1 MNQQINLYQPI
12 FRKQPKVF
20 SALTILQTV
29 LVVFAGLLLI
39 YAYGRWQDAKLGHT
53 LSELEAQRAAGLN
66 RMQAL
71 AQKYPPRTK
80 SPLLEQQVQRLVAE
94 RDAKQRI
101 LAALSGKTPANT
113 AGFSTFLV
121 GLARER
127 VNGLWLTDFAI
138 HHGGADINLAGSA
151 LRPELVPRYLQKL
164 SSESAFSG
172 KTFKTLLMTRPKTGP
187 VRIDFFLQTQAKTA
201 TGGTH
206 AR

>member
-39 YAYGRWQDAKLGHT
+39 YAYGRWQDAKLSHT
-53 LSELEAQRAAGLN
+53 LSELKAQRTAGLN
-66 RMQAL
+66 RVQRL
-71 AQKYPPRTK
+71 GEKYPPRTQ

-94 RDAKQRI
+94 RGAKQRI

-113 AGFSTFLV
+113 TGFSPFLV
-121 GLARER
+121 GLARQH

-138 HHGGADINLAGSA
+138 HNGGADVSLAGSA
-151 LRPELVPRYLQKL
+151 LSPEQVPRYLQKL
-164 SSESAFSG
+164 SLESAFSG

-187 VRIDFFLQTQAKTA
+187 ARIDFFLRTGAETA
-201 TGGTH
+201 TGGAH